1 MVALVQRTVQV
12 VPWPGGIDGYRT
24 LVNSEGVA
32 ALPIFTTR
40 DELDEAARRFGW
52 LGADGAAPAAEIG
65 ARQALHYALEQ
76 SLAYVVIDIAAAHA
90 LELTREEF
98 EPLLSPAA
106 RRDSQGP
113 YAAAGKISSSL
124 LRKVT
129 PTPGSLRA
137 PDPIEPPRMD
147 AAQAPPPSAASP
159 AAPAPQEPASSPPP
173 ANDGFTVRKDFDPSA
188 QSFGGGHAATL
199 TPLPQP
205 ASDALYDALTTV
217 CRNYPE
223 VEWAALCQASRGPTA
238 AVPTVGVRVD
248 TGFRQRVNEIVAE
261 LRRAGEAHGASL
273 DVLLL
278 DDPVL
283 MRTARAAGVFYPWR
297 KK

>member
-1 MVALVQRTVQV
+1 MVALSQRTVHV

-24 LVNSEGVA
+24 LVNSDGVA
-32 ALPIFTTR
+32 ALPIFSTR
-40 DELDEAARRFGW
+40 DELDEAARRYGW
-52 LGADGAAPAAEIG
+52 LGADGNAPAAEIG
-65 ARQALHYALEQ
+65 ARKALHYALEQ

-106 RRDSQGP
+106 RRDSEGP

-129 PTPGSLRA
+129 PAPGTLKA
-137 PDPIEPPRMD
+137 PDPIVPPVMD
-147 AAQAPPPSAASP
+147 GPQAPPPTAASP
-159 AAPAPQEPASSPPP
+159 AAQPPASSPPP
-173 ANDGFTVRKDFDPSA
+173 ASDGFTVRKDFDPSA

-205 ASDALYDALTTV
+205 GSDALYDALTVV

-238 AVPTVGVRVD
+238 PVPTVGVRVD
-248 TGFRQRVNEIVAE
+248 TGFRQRVNEIVSE